1 MLRVTLRDLQWRRRR
16 FVIAIVGT
24 SLVFA
29 MTLVLTGLSNGF
41 RVEAHDTVD
50 SLGFDGYLVKS
61 GPAGP
66 FIGSPPFPQTEV
78 ANAARLPG
86 VTAAVP
92 LVYTATTVP
101 DGDSSR
107 NVNVFGAPPDGP
119 GMPAIV
125 TGRAPSNPDEAAV
138 SSTLGSKVGD
148 NLEIGSRATR
158 IVGIVT
164 DSTALAGQ
172 PNVFLTVDGAQR
184 MGYGGQPIVTSI
196 GIRGTPA
203 QVPAGY
209 RVIDRAGA
217 VADLL
222 RPMTAAIS
230 AITMIAALLW
240 LVAALIV
247 GSVIYLSALERT
259 RDFAVLK
266 AVGVS
271 TRSVL
276 AGLCLQAVIVAVVAA
291 ALGGVLSLV
300 LVPVFPMRV
309 VVPTSAF
316 LLLPV
321 VGVVIGLLA
330 SGAGMRRAVT
340 IDPALAFGGP

>member
-16 FVIAIVGT
+16 FVITIVGT

-29 MTLVLTGLSNGF
+29 MTLLLTGLSNGF
-41 RVEAHDTVD
+41 RVEANNTVD
-50 SLGFDGYLVKS
+50 ALGFDVYLAKA

-66 FIGSPPFPQTEV
+66 FIGSPPFPESEV
-78 ANAARLPG
+78 VPVERIPG
-86 VTAAVP
+86 VISAVP
-92 LVYTATTVP
+92 LVFTTTTAP
-101 DGDSSR
+101 DGDSTR
-107 NVNVFGAPPDGP
+107 NVNMFGVPAQGP
-119 GMPAIV
+119 GMPAIA
-125 TGRAPSNPDEAAV
+125 TGRAPSGVDEAAV
-138 SSTLGSKVGD
+138 SSTLGREVGGQI
-148 NLEIGSRATR
+148 EIGSRSMR
-158 IVGIVT
+158 IVGIVE

-172 PNVFLTVDGAQR
+172 PNVFLTVPGAQLV
-184 MGYGGQPIVTSI
+184 GYSGQPIVSSI
-196 GIRGTPA
+196 GIHGAPA
-203 QVPAGY
+203 KVPDGY
-209 RVIDRAGA
+209 RIIDRAGA
-217 VADLL
+217 LGDLM
-222 RPMTAAIS
+222 RPMNAAEG
-230 AITMIAALLW
+230 ALTMLSVLLW
-240 LVAALIV
+240 IVAALIV

-276 AGLCLQAVIVAVVAA
+276 AGLCLQAVIVAVLAA
-291 ALGGVLSLV
+291 VLGGLLSLV

-321 VGVVIGLLA
+321 TAVLIGLLA
-330 SGAGMRRAVT
+330 SAAGLRRAVS

>member
-16 FVIAIVGT
+16 FVITIVGT

-29 MTLVLTGLSNGF
+29 MTLLLTGLSNGF
-41 RVEAHDTVD
+41 RVEANNTVD
-50 SLGFDGYLVKS
+50 ALGFDGYLAKA

-66 FIGSPPFPQTEV
+66 FIGSPPFPESEV
-78 ANAARLPG
+78 ASVERIPG
-86 VTAAVP
+86 VISAVP
-92 LVYTATTVP
+92 LVFTTTTAP
-101 DGDSSR
+101 EGDSTR
-107 NVNVFGAPPDGP
+107 NVNLFGVPAQGP
-119 GMPAIV
+119 GMPAIA
-125 TGRAPSNPDEAAV
+125 TGRAPSGVDEAAV
-138 SSTLGSKVGD
+138 SSTLGTDVGGQI
-148 NLEIGSRATR
+148 EIGSRSMR
-158 IVGIVT
+158 IVGIVE

-172 PNVFLTVDGAQR
+172 PNVFLTVPGAQLV
-184 MGYGGQPIVTSI
+184 GYSGQPIVSSI
-196 GIRGTPA
+196 GIHGAPA
-203 QVPAGY
+203 KVPDGY
-209 RVIDRAGA
+209 RIVDRAGA
-217 VADLL
+217 VGDLM
-222 RPMTAAIS
+222 RPMNEAEGAL
-230 AITMIAALLW
+230 TMLSVLLW
-240 LVAALIV
+240 IVAALIV

-276 AGLCLQAVIVAVVAA
+276 AGLCLQAVIVAVLAA
-291 ALGGVLSLV
+291 VLGGLLSLV

-321 VGVVIGLLA
+321 TAVLIGLLA
-330 SGAGMRRAVT
+330 SAAGLRRAVS

>member
-16 FVIAIVGT
+16 FVITIVGT

-29 MTLVLTGLSNGF
+29 MTLLLTGLSNGF
-41 RVEAHDTVD
+41 RVEANNTVD
-50 SLGFDGYLVKS
+50 ALGFDVYLGKA

-66 FIGSPPFPQTEV
+66 FIGSPPFPESEV
-78 ANAARLPG
+78 ASVERIPG
-86 VTAAVP
+86 VISAVP
-92 LVYTATTVP
+92 LVFTTTTAP
-101 DGDSSR
+101 DGHSTR
-107 NVNVFGAPPDGP
+107 NVNMFGVAAQGP
-119 GMPAIV
+119 GMPAIA
-125 TGRAPSNPDEAAV
+125 TGHAPSGVDEAAV
-138 SSTLGSKVGD
+138 SSTLGRDVGGQI
-148 NLEIGSRATR
+148 EIGSRSMR
-158 IVGIVT
+158 IVGIVE

-172 PNVFLTVDGAQR
+172 PNVFLTVPGAQLV
-184 MGYGGQPIVTSI
+184 GFSGQPIVSAI
-196 GIRGTPA
+196 GIHGAPA
-203 QVPAGY
+203 KVPDGY
-209 RVIDRAGA
+209 RIVDRAGA
-217 VADLL
+217 VGDLM
-222 RPMTAAIS
+222 RPMNAAEG
-230 AITMIAALLW
+230 ALTMLSALLW
-240 LVAALIV
+240 IVAALIV

-276 AGLCLQAVIVAVVAA
+276 AGLCLQAVIVAVLAA
-291 ALGGVLSLV
+291 VLGGLLSLV

-321 VGVVIGLLA
+321 TAVFIGLLA
-330 SGAGMRRAVT
+330 SAAGLRRAVS

>member
-41 RVEAHDTVD
+41 RVEANDTVD
-50 SLGFDGYLVKS
+50 ALNFDTYLVS
-61 GPAGP
+61 AGPAGP
-66 FIGSPPFPQTEV
+66 FIGSPPFPESEV
-78 ANAARLPG
+78 ATAAKISG
-86 VTAAVP
+86 VTTAVP

-101 DGDSSR
+101 DGESTR
-107 NVNVFGAPPDGP
+107 NVNVFGALPQGP
-119 GMPAIV
+119 GMPTVSAGH
-125 TGRAPSNPDEAAV
+125 TPSGPDEAAV
-138 SSTLGSKVGD
+138 SSTLGSKIGD
-148 NLEIGSRATR
+148 DIEIGSRSIR
-158 IVGIVT
+158 IVGIVD

-172 PNVFLTVDGAQR
+172 PNVFLTVDGAQQL
-184 MGYGGQPIVTSI
+184 GYSGQPIVTSI
-196 GIRGTPA
+196 GLRGSPA
-203 QVPAGY
+203 QIPDGY
-209 RVIDRAGA
+209 RAIDRAGA
-217 VADLL
+217 VEDLM
-222 RPMTAAIS
+222 RPMKSAVAAITLM
-230 AITMIAALLW
+230 AVLLW
-240 LVAALIV
+240 VVAALIV

-276 AGLCLQAVIVAVVAA
+276 LGLCLQAVIVAVVAA
-291 ALGGVLSLV
+291 VLGGLLSLV
-300 LVPVFPMRV
+300 LGPLFPMRV

-321 VGVVIGLLA
+321 IGVVIGLLA
-330 SGAGMRRAVT
+330 SVAGMRRAVT

>member
-41 RVEAHDTVD
+41 RVEANDTVD
-50 SLGFDGYLVKS
+50 TLAFHTYLVKS

-66 FIGSPPFPQTEV
+66 FIGSPPFPQSEV
-78 ANAARLPG
+78 VRAAGLPG
-86 VTAAVP
+86 VTSAVP

-101 DGDSSR
+101 DGDSTR
-107 NVNVFGAPPDGP
+107 NVNVFGAPVDGP
-119 GMPAIV
+119 GMPAV
-125 TGRAPSNPDEAAV
+125 ATGRPPAGADEAAV
-138 SSTLGSKVGD
+138 SSVLGAKVGD
-148 NLEIGSRATR
+148 DLEIGSRTLQ
-158 IVGIVT
+158 IVGIVNQ
-164 DSTALAGQ
+164 STALAGQ

-184 MGYGGQPIVTSI
+184 MGYGAQPIVTSV
-196 GIRGTPA
+196 GIHGSPE
-203 QVPAGY
+203 QVPDGY
-209 RVIDRAGA
+209 RTIDRAGA
-217 VADLL
+217 VADLM
-222 RPMTAAIS
+222 RPMTAAVS
-230 AITMIAALLW
+230 AITMIAVLLW
-240 LVAALIV
+240 VVAALIV

-271 TRSVL
+271 TRFVL

-291 ALGGVLSLV
+291 VLGGLVSLV
-300 LVPVFPMRV
+300 LGPLFPMRV
-309 VVPTSAF
+309 VVPASAY
-316 LLLPV
+316 LLLPI
-321 VGVVIGLLA
+321 VGVLIGLLA
-330 SGAGMRRAVT
+330 SIAGMRRAVT

>member
-24 SLVFA
+24 GLVFA

-41 RVEAHDTVD
+41 RVEADDTVD
-50 SLGFDGYLVKS
+50 ALGFDTYLVKS

-78 ANAARLPG
+78 ATASRIPG

-101 DGDSSR
+101 DGDSTR
-107 NVNVFGAPPDGP
+107 NVNVFGAPADGQ
-119 GMPAIV
+119 GMPAV
-125 TGRAPSNPDEAAV
+125 ASGRPPSDSDEAAV
-138 SSTLGSKVGD
+138 SSILGARVGD
-148 NLEIGSRATR
+148 DLEIGSRALR
-158 IVGIVT
+158 IVGIVD

-172 PNVFLTVDGAQR
+172 PNIFLTVDGAQQL
-184 MGYGGQPIVTSI
+184 GYSAQPIVTSI
-196 GIRGTPA
+196 GIHGSPE
-203 QVPAGY
+203 QVPTGFKT
-209 RVIDRAGA
+209 IDRAGA

-222 RPMTAAIS
+222 RPMTAAVS
-230 AITMIAALLW
+230 AITMIAVLLW
-240 LVAALIV
+240 IVAALIV

-276 AGLCLQAVIVAVVAA
+276 AGLCLQAVVVAVVAA
-291 ALGGVLSLV
+291 VLGGVVSLV
-300 LVPVFPMRV
+300 LGPLFPMRV
-309 VVPTSAF
+309 VVPTSAY

-321 VGVVIGLLA
+321 VGVLIGLLA
-330 SGAGMRRAVT
+330 SIAGMRRAVT

>member
-29 MTLVLTGLSNGF
+29 MTLILTGLSNGF
-41 RVEAHDTVD
+41 RVEANDTVD
-50 SLGFDGYLVKS
+50 ALGFDAYLVKS

-66 FIGSPPFPQTEV
+66 FIGSPPFPQAEV
-78 ANAARLPG
+78 ATVAALPG
-86 VTAAVP
+86 VAAAAP

-101 DGDSSR
+101 DGDSTR
-107 NVNVFGAPPDGP
+107 NVNVFGAPPGGP
-119 GMPAIV
+119 GMPAV
-125 TGRAPSNPDEAAV
+125 ESGRSPSGPDEAAV
-138 SSTLGSKVGD
+138 SSVLGSAVGND
-148 NLEIGSRATR
+148 LEIGSRSLR
-158 IVGIVT
+158 IVGIVD

-172 PNVFLTVDGAQR
+172 PNVFVTVDGAQR
-184 MGYGGQPIVTSI
+184 MGFGSQPIVTSV

-203 QVPAGY
+203 QIPDGY
-209 RVIDRAGA
+209 RTIDSAGA
-217 VADLL
+217 VADLM
-222 RPMTAAIS
+222 RPMTSAVS

-240 LVAALIV
+240 VVAALIV

-266 AVGVS
+266 AVGAS

-291 ALGGVLSLV
+291 MLGGLISLV

-309 VVPTSAF
+309 VVPTTAF

-330 SGAGMRRAVT
+330 SVAGMRRAVT

>member
-16 FVIAIVGT
+16 FVITIVGT

-29 MTLVLTGLSNGF
+29 MTLLLTGLSNGF
-41 RVEAHDTVD
+41 RVEANNTVD
-50 SLGFDGYLVKS
+50 ALGFDVYVAKA

-66 FIGSPPFPQTEV
+66 FIGSPPFPESEV
-78 ANAARLPG
+78 ASVERIPG
-86 VTAAVP
+86 VISAVP
-92 LVYTATTVP
+92 LVFTTTTAP
-101 DGDSSR
+101 DGDSTR
-107 NVNVFGAPPDGP
+107 NVNLFGVPAQ
-119 GMPAIV
+119 GMPAIA
-125 TGRAPSNPDEAAV
+125 TGRAPSGVDEAAV
-138 SSTLGSKVGD
+138 SSTLGREVGD
-148 NLEIGSRATR
+148 QIEIGSRSMR
-158 IVGIVT
+158 IVGIVE

-172 PNVFLTVDGAQR
+172 PNVFLTVPGAQLA
-184 MGYGGQPIVTSI
+184 GYSGQPIVSSI
-196 GIRGTPA
+196 GIHGAPA
-203 QVPAGY
+203 KVPGGY
-209 RVIDRAGA
+209 RIIDRAGA
-217 VADLL
+217 LADLM
-222 RPMTAAIS
+222 RPMNAAEGALIMLS
-230 AITMIAALLW
+230 VLLW
-240 LVAALIV
+240 IVAALIV

-276 AGLCLQAVIVAVVAA
+276 AGLCLQAVIVAVLAA
-291 ALGGVLSLV
+291 VLGGLLSLV

-321 VGVVIGLLA
+321 IAVLIGLLA
-330 SGAGMRRAVT
+330 SAAGLRRAVS

>member
-16 FVIAIVGT
+16 FVITIVGT

-29 MTLVLTGLSNGF
+29 MTLLLTGLSNGF
-41 RVEAHDTVD
+41 RVEANNTVD
-50 SLGFDGYLVKS
+50 ALGFDGYLAKA

-66 FIGSPPFPQTEV
+66 FVGSPPFPESEV
-78 ANAARLPG
+78 ASVERIPG
-86 VTAAVP
+86 VISAVP
-92 LVYTATTVP
+92 LVFTTTTAP
-101 DGDSSR
+101 EGDSTR
-107 NVNVFGAPPDGP
+107 NVNLFGVPAQGP
-119 GMPAIV
+119 GMPAIA
-125 TGRAPSNPDEAAV
+125 TGRAPSGVDEAAV
-138 SSTLGSKVGD
+138 SSTLGTDVGGQI
-148 NLEIGSRATR
+148 EIGSRSMR
-158 IVGIVT
+158 IVGIVE

-172 PNVFLTVDGAQR
+172 PNVFLTVPGAQLD
-184 MGYGGQPIVTSI
+184 GFSGQPIVSSI
-196 GIRGTPA
+196 GIHGAPA
-203 QVPAGY
+203 KAPDGY
-209 RVIDRAGA
+209 RIVDRAGA
-217 VADLL
+217 VGDLM
-222 RPMTAAIS
+222 RPMNAAEG
-230 AITMIAALLW
+230 ALTMLSVLLW
-240 LVAALIV
+240 IVAALIV

-276 AGLCLQAVIVAVVAA
+276 AGLCLQAVIIAVLAA
-291 ALGGVLSLV
+291 VLGGLLSLA

-321 VGVVIGLLA
+321 TAVLIGLLA
-330 SGAGMRRAVT
+330 SAAGLRRAVS

>member
-41 RVEAHDTVD
+41 RVEANDTVD
-50 SLGFDGYLVKS
+50 ALGFDTYLVKS

-66 FIGSPPFPQTEV
+66 FIGSPPFPQSEAAV
-78 ANAARLPG
+78 AARIPG
-86 VTAAVP
+86 VTAAAP

-101 DGDSSR
+101 DGDSTR
-107 NVNVFGAPPDGP
+107 NVNVFGAPADGP
-119 GMPAIV
+119 GMPAV
-125 TGRAPSNPDEAAV
+125 VAGSAPSGPDEVAV
-138 SSTLGSKVGD
+138 SSTLGSKVGED
-148 NLEIGSRATR
+148 LEIGSRTLR
-158 IVGIVT
+158 IVGVVD

-172 PNVFLTVDGAQR
+172 PNVFLTVDGAQQ
-184 MGYGGQPIVTSI
+184 MGYGAQPIVTSV
-196 GIRGTPA
+196 GIRGSPA
-203 QVPAGY
+203 QIPDGY
-209 RVIDRAGA
+209 RTIDRAGA
-217 VADLL
+217 VADLM
-222 RPMTAAIS
+222 RPMTAAVS
-230 AITMIAALLW
+230 AITMIAVLLW
-240 LVAALIV
+240 VVAALIV

-276 AGLCLQAVIVAVVAA
+276 AGLCLQAVLVAVVAA
-291 ALGGVLSLV
+291 VLGGVVSLV
-300 LVPVFPMRV
+300 LVPLFPMRV

-316 LLLPV
+316 LLLP
-321 VGVVIGLLA
+321 
-330 SGAGMRRAVT
+330 
-340 IDPALAFGGP
+340 

>member
-16 FVIAIVGT
+16 FVITIVGT

-29 MTLVLTGLSNGF
+29 MTLLLTGLSNGF
-41 RVEAHDTVD
+41 RVEANNTVD
-50 SLGFDGYLVKS
+50 ALGFDAYLAKA

-66 FIGSPPFPQTEV
+66 FIGSPPFPESEV
-78 ANAARLPG
+78 ASAARIPG
-86 VTAAVP
+86 VISAVP
-92 LVYTATTVP
+92 LVFTTTTAP
-101 DGDSSR
+101 DGDSTR
-107 NVNVFGAPPDGP
+107 NVNLFGAPAQGP
-119 GMPAIV
+119 GMPAIA
-125 TGRAPSNPDEAAV
+125 TGRAPSDVDEAAV
-138 SSTLGSKVGD
+138 SSTLGTDVGGRI
-148 NLEIGSRATR
+148 EIGSRSMR
-158 IVGIVT
+158 IVGIVE

-172 PNVFLTVDGAQR
+172 PNVFLTVPGAQLV
-184 MGYGGQPIVTSI
+184 GYSGQPIVSSI
-196 GIRGTPA
+196 GIHGAPA
-203 QVPAGY
+203 EVPDGY
-209 RVIDRAGA
+209 RIVDRAGA
-217 VADLL
+217 VGDLM
-222 RPMTAAIS
+222 RPMNAAEG
-230 AITMIAALLW
+230 ALTMLSVLLW
-240 LVAALIV
+240 IVAALIV

-276 AGLCLQAVIVAVVAA
+276 AGLCLQAVLVAVLAA
-291 ALGGVLSLV
+291 VLGGLLSLV

-321 VGVVIGLLA
+321 TAVLIGLLA
-330 SGAGMRRAVT
+330 SAAGLRRAVS

>member
-41 RVEAHDTVD
+41 RVEANSTVD
-50 SLGFDGYLVKS
+50 SLGVDTYLVKS

-66 FIGSPPFPQTEV
+66 FIGSPPFPQSEV
-78 ANAARLPG
+78 AVVARIPG
-86 VTAAVP
+86 VRAAVP

-101 DGDSSR
+101 DGDSAR
-107 NVNVFGAPPDGP
+107 NVNVFGAPAQGP
-119 GMPAIV
+119 GMPAV
-125 TGRAPSNPDEAAV
+125 TVGRPPSGADEAAV
-138 SSTLGSKVGD
+138 SSVLGAEVGSD
-148 NLEIGSRATR
+148 LEIGSRAVR
-158 IVGIVT
+158 IVGIV
-164 DSTALAGQ
+164 DESTALAGQ
-172 PNVFLTVDGAQR
+172 PNVFLTVGGAQR
-184 MGYGGQPIVTSI
+184 MGYSSQPIVTSVGVLGSPERI
-196 GIRGTPA
+196 PE
-203 QVPAGY
+203 GY
-209 RVIDRAGA
+209 RTIDRAGA
-217 VADLL
+217 VADLM
-222 RPMTAAIS
+222 RPMTAAVS
-230 AITMIAALLW
+230 AITMIAVLLW
-240 LVAALIV
+240 IVAALIV

-271 TRSVL
+271 TRAVL
-276 AGLCLQAVIVAVVAA
+276 AGLCVQAVVVAVVAA
-291 ALGGVLSLV
+291 VLGGLVSLI
-300 LVPVFPMRV
+300 LGPLFPMRV
-309 VVPTSAF
+309 VVPTSAY

-330 SGAGMRRAVT
+330 SIAGMRRAVT

>member
-16 FVIAIVGT
+16 FVIAIIGT

-41 RVEAHDTVD
+41 RVEADNTVD
-50 SLGFDGYLVKS
+50 ALGFDTYLVRS

-66 FIGSPPFPQTEV
+66 FIGSPPFPESEV
-78 ANAARLPG
+78 AMAARLPG
-86 VTAAVP
+86 VTVAVP

-101 DGDSSR
+101 DGHSTR
-107 NVNVFGAPPDGP
+107 NVNVFGAPAQRP
-119 GMPAIV
+119 GMPAV
-125 TGRAPSNPDEAAV
+125 SAGRAPSGPDEAAV
-138 SSTLGSKVGD
+138 SSTLGIDVGD
-148 NLEIGSRATR
+148 DLEIGSRSVR
-158 IVGIVT
+158 VVGIVD

-172 PNVFLTVDGAQR
+172 PNVFLTVDGAQQ
-184 MGYGGQPIVTSI
+184 MGYSAQPIVTSV

-203 QVPAGY
+203 DVPGGY
-209 RVIDRAGA
+209 RTIDRAGA
-217 VADLL
+217 VDDLM
-222 RPMTAAIS
+222 RPMKAAVS
-230 AITMIAALLW
+230 AITMIAVLLW
-240 LVAALIV
+240 IVAALIV

-291 ALGGVLSLV
+291 VLGGLLSL
-300 LVPVFPMRV
+300 LLAPVFPMRV
-309 VVPTSAF
+309 EIPTSAF

-321 VGVVIGLLA
+321 IGVLIGLLA
-330 SGAGMRRAVT
+330 SVAGMRRAVT

>member
-41 RVEAHDTVD
+41 RVEANDTVD
-50 SLGFDGYLVKS
+50 ALGFDTYLVKS

-66 FIGSPPFPQTEV
+66 FIGSPPFPQSEATV
-78 ANAARLPG
+78 AARIPG
-86 VTAAVP
+86 VTAAAP

-101 DGDSSR
+101 DGDSTR
-107 NVNVFGAPPDGP
+107 NVNVFGSPAGGP
-119 GMPAIV
+119 GMPAVV
-125 TGRAPSNPDEAAV
+125 TGSPPSGPDEAAV

-148 NLEIGSRATR
+148 DLEIGSRTLR
-158 IVGIVT
+158 IVGVVD

-172 PNVFLTVDGAQR
+172 PNVFLTVDGAQQ
-184 MGYGGQPIVTSI
+184 MGYGAQPIVTSV
-196 GIRGTPA
+196 GIHGSPA
-203 QVPAGY
+203 QIPDGY
-209 RVIDRAGA
+209 RTIDRAGA
-217 VADLL
+217 VADLM
-222 RPMTAAIS
+222 RPMTAAVS
-230 AITMIAALLW
+230 AITMIAVLLW
-240 LVAALIV
+240 VVAALIV

-276 AGLCLQAVIVAVVAA
+276 AGLCLQAVLVAVVAA
-291 ALGGVLSLV
+291 VLGGVVSLV
-300 LVPVFPMRV
+300 LVPLFPMRV

-330 SGAGMRRAVT
+330 SAAGMRRAVT